1 MADWRPRVAS
11 YRDLIAQWQSPAG
24 ALLRSRAMRAITSA
38 TPTQLLL
45 VAKWDGVGDG
55 LLLLHNLQRQTAS
68 GQFALPPD
76 VAGQLG
82 LDSCANY
89 RLITLTRDRELLS
102 CRPARDL
109 ARAFTLLMPAGQER
123 WLAQFEPC
131 DP

>member
-1 MADWRPRVAS
+1 
-11 YRDLIAQWQSPAG
+11 
-24 ALLRSRAMRAITSA
+24 MRAIPSA

-45 VAKWDGVGDG
+45 VAKWDGAGEG

-82 LDSCANY
+82 LDSCARY
-89 RLITLTRDRELLS
+89 RLVTLARDRELLS
-102 CRPARDL
+102 CRPASDF
-109 ARAFTLLMPAGQER
+109 ARAFTLLMPAGEER
-123 WLAQFEPC
+123 WLARFEPC